1 MADRRRG
8 SAALRRIRI
17 MERDLQSTGIN
28 LRRLAHEVEESR
40 RRMIVGGVYYVL
52 GWLLV
57 CLFTPA
63 VSAYPVTT
71 IVLAVV
77 FIALGVARI
86 LLKLPAM
93 DHPPDM
99 VRWLDIQWGIIQ
111 VSAATWGG
119 VVFWTLMDPVLV
131 DARLALIVGAAG
143 FATSIAHTYCMRFW
157 PSLLAIMVIYLPT
170 TMLMW
175 TPGQDRA
182 VAFSLSVYL
191 VYVLGSLL
199 RSHREFHHR
208 LDFEEELRQ
217 QRDRFELMSRTD
229 DLTGI
234 ANRRRFVAA
243 LEGRIAECMTP
254 ECQLSLLVLDIDH
267 FKQINDA
274 YGHGIGDRCLVA
286 FADQLRHVFA
296 GQDELCAR
304 LGGEE
309 FAVLLP
315 KHDEAHAA
323 LRADAFRIG
332 LGAVAVVPELPTL
345 RVRVSIGV
353 GEYSRSVH
361 ANADQFLIDV
371 DGALYRAKGSGRD
384 RICRASSVAV
394 NPVSTIAGLQR

>member
-1 MADRRRG
+1 MD
-8 SAALRRIRI
+8 
-17 MERDLQSTGIN
+17 RDLKITGMGITGMN

-40 RRMIVGGVYYVL
+40 RRMVVGGVYYVL

-57 CLFTPA
+57 CIFTPA
-63 VSAYPVTT
+63 VRVYPVTA
-71 IVLAVV
+71 IVLALL
-77 FIALGVARI
+77 FIGLGVLR
-86 LLKLPAM
+86 LLVKPPAG
-93 DHPPDM
+93 DDPSDK

-157 PSLLAIMVIYLPT
+157 PSLLAIMVIYVPT

-175 TPGQDRA
+175 MPGQDRA
-182 VAFSLSVYL
+182 VAFSLTVYL

-199 RSHREFHHR
+199 RSHRDFHHR

-229 DLTGI
+229 DLTGLS
-234 ANRRRFVAA
+234 NRREFVAA
-243 LEGRIAECMTP
+243 LESRIAECQRDGRQM
-254 ECQLSLLVLDIDH
+254 SLLVLDIDH

-274 YGHGIGDRCLVA
+274 HGHSVGDRCLMA

-296 GQDELCAR
+296 GQDEVCAR

-309 FAVLLP
+309 FAVILP
-315 KHDEAHAA
+315 GHPEASAV

-345 RVRVSIGV
+345 RVRVSIGA
-353 GEYSRSVH
+353 GEFNVARH
-361 ANADQFLIDV
+361 GNADQFLSEV
-371 DGALYRAKGSGRD
+371 DGALYRAKGGGRD
-384 RICRASSVAV
+384 QVCGASLPAPAPPAV
-394 NPVSTIAGLQR
+394 PHG